1 MPTIHRFEE
10 LLVWKIARELCQE
23 IYLYTNRVEFN
34 HDYSLKNQIRASA
47 GSGMDNIAEGFERG
61 SRKEFIQFLTIAK
74 GSVGE
79 TRSQLY
85 RALDAKYITTKE
97 FESAQ
102 TKCLNLAKMLYSFI
116 EHLKKSEIKGIRYKV
131 QEESVY
137 YGNDQPFSMDNQFFA
152 EE

>member
-1 MPTIHRFEE
+1 
-10 LLVWKIARELCQE
+10 
-23 IYLYTNRVEFN
+23 
-34 HDYSLKNQIRASA
+34 
-47 GSGMDNIAEGFERG
+47 MDNIAEGYERG

-85 RALDAKYITTKE
+85 RALDAKYKTTKE
-97 FESAQ
+97 FESAH

-137 YGNDQPFSMDNQFFA
+137 YGNDQPFSMGNQFFA